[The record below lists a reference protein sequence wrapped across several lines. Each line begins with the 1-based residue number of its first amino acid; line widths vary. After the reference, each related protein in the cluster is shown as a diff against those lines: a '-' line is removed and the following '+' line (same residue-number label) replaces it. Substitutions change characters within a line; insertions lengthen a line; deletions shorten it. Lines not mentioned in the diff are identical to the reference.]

1 MDDKQNIS
9 LWVGNQLFK
18 LSVPLSEEK
27 LYRDA
32 AEQIKN
38 TLNKYRRDYPDF
50 PAERIMAMAT
60 LEISFLYITVKDSND
75 TQPFTDKIKEW
86 EKELERHAKSEGE

>member
-1 MDDKQNIS
+1 M
-9 LWVGNQLFK
+9 

-50 PAERIMAMAT
+50 TAERIMAMAT
-60 LEISFLYITVKDSND
+60 LEISFLYITVKDNND
-75 TQPFTDKIKEW
+75 TKPFTDKIKEW
-86 EKELERHAKSEGE
+86 EMEQAMERTRRLRPDLLEK